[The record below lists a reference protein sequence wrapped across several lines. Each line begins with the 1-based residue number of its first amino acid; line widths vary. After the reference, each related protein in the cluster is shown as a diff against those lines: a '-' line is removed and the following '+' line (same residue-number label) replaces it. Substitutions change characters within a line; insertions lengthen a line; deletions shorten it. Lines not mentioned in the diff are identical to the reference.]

1 MLLGHRFLLR
11 NIVNRLLFISPRKK
25 WFVRPLN
32 INVVFSHS
40 VRYLSIWLVYFWLV
54 RSLCLSINWRNVRR
68 FCRIIRGFF
77 GVDFGVDLS
86 HICVA
91 QLSTSEMFNICVI
104 PNKFFVDQ
112 PSTCQIFVWFTV
124 DLSDIRVNNC
134 RLFRYSCQ

>member
-54 RSLCLSINWRNVRR
+54 RSLCLSINWRNVRG
-68 FCRIIRGFF
+68 FCRIIW
-77 GVDFGVDLS
+77 GVFGVDLS

-134 RLFRYSCQ
+134 RLVRYSCQ

>member
-54 RSLCLSINWRNVRR
+54 RSLCLSINWRNVL
-68 FCRIIRGFF
+68 FCRIIWG
-77 GVDFGVDLS
+77 GGFGVDLS

-134 RLFRYSCQ
+134 RLVRYSCQ

>member
-54 RSLCLSINWRNVRR
+54 RSLCLSIIWRNVMQ
-68 FCRIIRGFF
+68 
-77 GVDFGVDLS
+77 GVLSNYQGVFLS

-134 RLFRYSCQ
+134 RLVWYSCQ